1 MDRARTDDFVY
12 FDPPYQPLTATANF
26 TDYTREG
33 FGDQDQERLR
43 DVALELK
50 KRGVFVVLSNSSA
63 PFIKKLYRDGFTQHK
78 VGARRA
84 VNSDPKGR
92 GLVQELILK

>member
-1 MDRARTDDFVY
+1 MY
-12 FDPPYQPLTATANF
+12 FDPPYQPLTATAKF

-33 FGDQDQERLR
+33 FGDEDQKRLR
-43 DVALELK
+43 DIALQLK
-50 KRGVFVVLSNSSA
+50 KRGVAVVLSNSSS
-63 PFIKKLYRDGFTQHK
+63 PFIKKLYRDGFQQHK
-78 VGARRA
+78 VDARRA

>member
-1 MDRARTDDFVY
+1 VY
-12 FDPPYQPLTATANF
+12 FDPPYRPLTATAKF
-26 TDYTREG
+26 TDYTSAG
-33 FGDQDQERLR
+33 FGDADQKRLR
-43 DVALELK
+43 DVAVALK
-50 KRGVFVVLSNSSA
+50 KRDVAVVLSNSNS
-63 PFIKKLYRDGFTQHK
+63 PYIEELYRDGFRRIK